1 MKNNFWKIAT
11 VVAVLFSVWLGCF
24 RKPRPADSD
33 LVAKNDSLVRKVKDD
48 SAARRVDSALYAA
61 RIAVLQQAKKEQ
73 VAKLNNSETLLY
85 QSQGTINNLVTQLR
99 AAKQKPYD
107 NTFIPVAR
115 AYIDACDSL
124 ALTNEY
130 QGRQLAEAKKDKDD
144 IIDLMTYETGLRDSM
159 LTVEA
164 GRYNELRNDF
174 NAQTHFFQLAIKSGK
189 PKTKVYAGMSVLGN
203 TTTIL
208 GGGEASIMLVTKKDQ
223 VFEVG
228 GGFFGKDWYGRV
240 GYKIKIKL

>member
-1 MKNNFWKIAT
+1 MKNNFWKILAL
-11 VVAVLFSVWLGCF
+11 VAILFSVWLGVC
-24 RKPRPADSD
+24 RKPQPADSD

-48 SAARRVDSALYAA
+48 SAARRVDSVLYAA

-73 VAKLNNSETLLY
+73 VNKLNNSETLLY
-85 QSQGTINNLVTQLR
+85 QSQGTINNLITQLR

-107 NTFIPVAR
+107 TSFVYVAP

-130 QGRQLAEAKKDKDD
+130 QGKQLAEAKQDKDD
-144 IIDLMTYETGLRDSM
+144 LIDLMNYEVVIRDSA
-159 LTVEA
+159 LEA
-164 GRYNELRNDF
+164 ERGRYAELRNDF

-189 PKTKVYAGMSVLGN
+189 PKAKVYAGMSVLGN
-203 TTTIL
+203 ATTIL

-228 GGFFGKDWYGRV
+228 GGFFGKEWYARV
-240 GYKIKIKL
+240 GYKMKIKL